1 MGSRDVLTKPP
12 RLVLRL
18 LQRGVVFIFTL
29 LGRITQAASVFVFR
43 VFLTLVTAYLI
54 FYFFMN
60 STYLR
65 DLLWK
70 TMNDEAFKAWAQKAK
85 RDISPMNGEETEKA
99 LVKVLNQ
106 YDKYRPV
113 LEKYIK

>member
-65 DLLWK
+65 DLLIWIVDGVLPGRVVASRCEWGPIPWQARCV
-70 TMNDEAFKAWAQKAK
+70 NP
-85 RDISPMNGEETEKA
+85 RDRSGPNC
-99 LVKVLNQ
+99 
-106 YDKYRPV
+106 
-113 LEKYIK
+113 